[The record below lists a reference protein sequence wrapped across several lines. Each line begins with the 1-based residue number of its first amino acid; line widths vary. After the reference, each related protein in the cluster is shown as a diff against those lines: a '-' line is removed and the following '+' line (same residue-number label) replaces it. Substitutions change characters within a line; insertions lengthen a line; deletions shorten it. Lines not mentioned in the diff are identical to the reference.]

1 MIGAATYAAAG
12 SFGRHGPVEQLEAAM
27 SVRDEAWPEGTPC
40 WVDAQLDDLDKGQEF
55 YAALFGWTFE
65 SSDDEQYG
73 GYRIASL
80 EGRPVAGLGPKP
92 GPMPSAWSTYIAADD
107 ADATAAKITEAG
119 GRLMMPVFDVGP
131 MGRMT
136 FATDVN
142 GAAFGLWQQ
151 LQHRGVGIF
160 NDPNTLTWNELHT
173 RSFDAAKAFYTAV
186 FGWEYDAMGDGTSLN
201 YAVLKRAGEDTGVG
215 GMNDDTLM
223 PGEVM
228 SEYWLVWFATADCD
242 AVVARAG
249 ELGGTVLMPP
259 ATTPFGRMGVVQ
271 GAQGEVFGLIDMATT
286 EGPVPT
292 A

>member
-1 MIGAATYAAAG
+1 
-12 SFGRHGPVEQLEAAM
+12 M

-55 YAALFGWTFE
+55 YTALFGWTVE
-65 SSDDEQYG
+65 SSEDEQYG

-80 EGRPVAGLGPKP
+80 NGRPVAGLGPKP
-92 GPMPSAWSTYIAADD
+92 GPMPSVWSTYVAVDD

-119 GRLMMPVFDVGP
+119 GQLMMPVFDVGA

-142 GAAFGLWQQ
+142 GAAFGIWQQ
-151 LQHRGVGIF
+151 LQHRGVGVY
-160 NDPNTLTWNELHT
+160 NDPNTLSWNELHT
-173 RSFDAAKAFYTAV
+173 RSFDAAKGFYTSV
-186 FGWEYDAMGDGTSLN
+186 FGWDYDAMGDGTNLN
-201 YAVLKRAGEDTGVG
+201 YAVVKRPGEDAGVG
-215 GMNDDTLM
+215 GINDDTLM
-223 PGEVM
+223 VAGDMPD
-228 SEYWLVWFATADCD
+228 YWLVWFATANCD
-242 AVVARAG
+242 ASVANVG

-271 GAQGEVFGLIDMATT
+271 GAQGEVFGLIDMASTAG
-286 EGPVPT
+286 EIPT

>member
-1 MIGAATYAAAG
+1 MGATQE
-12 SFGRHGPVEQLEAAM
+12 VTM

-92 GPMPSAWSTYIAADD
+92 GPMPSVWSTYIAADD

-151 LQHRGVGIF
+151 RQHRGVGIF

-173 RSFDAAKAFYTAV
+173 RSFDAAKGFYTAV

-223 PGEVM
+223 PGDVM

-242 AVVARAG
+242 DVVTRAG